1 MQNQTGNGILEEFR
15 IEFLD
20 CWQRV
25 PNKGFFLTLL
35 VVWLALFQWLGN
47 STLGYVSTKSLFYWL
62 YDAFTAGG
70 RSDAFEEE
78 TVGLFMPL
86 AVLVIL
92 WLKRRQ
98 LIALE
103 LKPGW
108 PGLLLLGA
116 GALLHVV
123 GYLVQQPRISVAGLF
138 LGLYGI
144 TGLTWGS
151 TWLRATYFPFLLFG
165 FCMPLGSQA
174 EIVTFPL
181 RLLVTR
187 LVELVCHYVLAI
199 DVIRQGT
206 ALINPTEHYNYEVA
220 AACSGIRSLLATM
233 AIAVTIGFYSFGKWW
248 KRLVVIGSAFP
259 LAVVGNL
266 FRMLTI
272 VVAAE
277 LGGQEWGNTV
287 HEGGPLG
294 VFSLLPYV
302 PVFLGL
308 FWLENWLRERPA
320 SHAIPPM
327 EAKTA

>member
-1 MQNQTGNGILEEFR
+1 M
-15 IEFLD
+15 
-20 CWQRV
+20 
-25 PNKGFFLTLL
+25 
-35 VVWLALFQWLGN
+35 
-47 STLGYVSTKSLFYWL
+47 
-62 YDAFTAGG
+62 
-70 RSDAFEEE
+70 
-78 TVGLFMPL
+78 
-86 AVLVIL
+86 
-92 WLKRRQ
+92 
-98 LIALE
+98 E